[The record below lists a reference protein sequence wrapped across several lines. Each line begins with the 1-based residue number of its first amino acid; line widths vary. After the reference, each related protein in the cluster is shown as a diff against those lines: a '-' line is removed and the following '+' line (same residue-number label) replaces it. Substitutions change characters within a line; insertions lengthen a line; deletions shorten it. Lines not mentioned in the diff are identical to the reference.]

1 MGGTSKIEV
10 DGLCRN
16 LMYYFVFNLMF
27 HQLLNALRLIYYYYF
42 YLFQTFGYIIGKLF
56 FFHSKLSFWLYLIP

>member
-27 HQLLNALRLIYYYYF
+27 HQLLNAMRLIFFYYF
-42 YLFQTFGYIIGKLF
+42 YLFQTFGYIIGKLHF
-56 FFHSKLSFWLYLIP
+56 FYPKLSI

>member
-27 HQLLNALRLIYYYYF
+27 HQLLNAMRLIFYFYF
-42 YLFQTFGYIIGKLF
+42 YLFQNFGYIIGKLHF
-56 FFHSKLSFWLYLIP
+56 FFFSF